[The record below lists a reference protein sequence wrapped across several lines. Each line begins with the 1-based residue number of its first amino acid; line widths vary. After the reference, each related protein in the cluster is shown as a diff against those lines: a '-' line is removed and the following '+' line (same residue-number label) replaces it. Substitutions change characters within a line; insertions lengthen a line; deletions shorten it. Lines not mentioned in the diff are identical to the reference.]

1 MTKDKDLKRLAH
13 ERAEKTGESY
23 STARQQLE
31 AKRGGASDGPP
42 IASARPWAV
51 RGLPLASDEAR
62 IAGHP
67 WVEPEHLLLGL
78 LSHGEV
84 LPTLH
89 AMRVSPVAL
98 RHHTERS
105 LPPKRDTRVN
115 PTLSAGVAWALS
127 LGLQEAR
134 RRGADAASSH
144 DLLLALAL
152 LDRPVSAVLK
162 EFGAGDRQL
171 RAHLGYDELPI
182 ESRVRIAIVNRLLPL
197 LGQSTTNITT
207 LVGDVQLDTTGDRQ
221 VITVASGQALALARF
236 ADDIKL
242 AAESLLDSQTVT
254 VNIAA
259 TA

>member
-13 ERAEKTGESY
+13 ERSEKTGESY

-31 AKRGGASDGPP
+31 AKRGAHADAPTDSPG
-42 IASARPWAV
+42 RPWAV
-51 RGLPLASDEAR
+51 RELSLANDEAR

-78 LSHGEV
+78 LSHGDV

-98 RHHTERS
+98 RHHTEQR

-115 PTLSAGVAWALS
+115 PTHSAGLGWALS

-144 DLLLALAL
+144 DLLIALSL
-152 LDRPVSAVLK
+152 LDCPVRTVLE
-162 EFGAGDRQL
+162 EFGAGERQL
-171 RAHLGYDELPI
+171 RAHLGYDEPPI
-182 ESRVRIAIVNRLLPL
+182 ESRVRTAVVNRLLPL
-197 LGQSTTNITT
+197 LGQSTTHVAT
-207 LVGDVQLDTTGDRQ
+207 LVGKVQLDATGDRR
-221 VITVASGQALALARF
+221 VVTVTSDHALALARF
-236 ADDIKL
+236 ADDIRL
-242 AAESLLDSQTVT
+242 AAETALDSENVAI
-254 VNIAA
+254 NIAPG
-259 TA
+259 